1 MLAATPLPRAGTDHP
16 KGTKAVTRFDDDAD
30 DDATRDISSRNHDTD
45 QDLRELIATA
55 ADAGVPIEEMI
66 GGQTQ
71 ATKENFSVP
80 LLLTFEDDGRRV
92 SYRRSE
98 GVVQLFSDSVP
109 SEAMW
114 VEADARMT
122 LKKALRLHCAD
133 LLAFERLHRVT
144 TLDITGMTIRKRTEI
159 TIRLLVRRPARNN

>member
-1 MLAATPLPRAGTDHP
+1 
-16 KGTKAVTRFDDDAD
+16 
-30 DDATRDISSRNHDTD
+30 
-45 QDLRELIATA
+45 
-55 ADAGVPIEEMI
+55 MI

-80 LLLTFEDDGRRV
+80 LLLTFEDDRRRI

-98 GVVQLFSDSVP
+98 GVVQVFSDSVP

-122 LKKALRLHCAD
+122 LKKALRLHGAD

-144 TLDITGMTIRKRTEI
+144 TLDITGMTI
-159 TIRLLVRRPARNN
+159 